1 MSDPIAEYLQWKK
14 QGGDLRTRA
23 KQAMEARFREL
34 LTEAAHLAEE
44 YKADFGAPLA
54 LPAIVTAFK
63 VKPGGKKPAAKKAAA
78 APAATAPVV
87 VAATAPVKADPKIAA
102 LEKQLAAARKKL
114 DAAKEK
120 GGSTKNLE
128 DRVYELEDDLRLA
141 TQAE

>member
-1 MSDPIAEYLQWKK
+1 MSDPIADYLQWKK

-44 YKADFGAPLA
+44 YKADFGVPLA
-54 LPAIVTAFK
+54 PPAIVTAFK
-63 VKPGGKKPAAKKAAA
+63 VKPGGKKPVAKKAAA
-78 APAATAPVV
+78 PAAVAAPVAVAAAPA
-87 VAATAPVKADPKIAA
+87 KADPKIAA
-102 LEKQLAAARKKL
+102 LEKQLAGARKKL

-120 GGSTKNLE
+120 GAPTKNLE